1 MMFTITKKIPL
12 PVARR
17 DNAARRKYPFEA
29 MEVGDMF
36 FVPYK
41 TRNTLYTHAS
51 NVGKETGR
59 KFATRMTQ
67 MLPAE
72 NGTWVPTAPR
82 TKGAVRGIGVWRTL

>member
-1 MMFTITKKIPL
+1 MFTITKQIPI

-17 DNAARRKYPFEA
+17 DDAVRRKYPFEA

-41 TRNTLYTHAS
+41 TKNTLYTHAS
-51 NVGKETGR
+51 NVGKTTGK

-67 MLPAE
+67 MLPTEAGGWAQAKP
-72 NGTWVPTAPR
+72 N
-82 TKGAVRGIGVWRTL
+82 TKGAVRGVGVWRMK